1 MTYQTATSETGAL
14 YVVLVSEGRIVRV
27 IRKCED
33 RADAAQLLRD
43 MAGWRF

>member
-1 MTYQTATSETGAL
+1 MTYQTATNETGAL